1 MSKRANAGEL
11 RTRIQI
17 KRRNVVTNDNGFDD
31 DVTYENVYCDGQYV
45 YCKWVGNHG
54 SEVFS
59 RDSYAERRTATVTMR
74 YSPLADDGKLVVFL
88 YGDPDPWEVVNVD
101 NVEQRNQWLEL
112 SLQKRIRAR

>member
-11 RTRIQI
+11 RTMIQI
-17 KRRNVVTNDNGFDD
+17 KRRVVVTNDNGFDAE
-31 DVTYENVYCDGQYV
+31 TYENVYNDGQYV

-59 RDSYAERRTATVTMR
+59 RDSYAERRTATATMR
-74 YSPLADDGKLVVFL
+74 YSELADDGKLVVFL

-101 NVEQRNQWLEL
+101 NVGQRNQWLEL
-112 SLQKRIRAR
+112 SLQKRIPAR